1 MTVRNLSALLTA
13 VIALAT
19 LWAIE
24 RIMLSR
30 NVTELAPADTN
41 HTPGR
46 RSRLTRTGRR
56 GGGCARLRRNPRG
69 GTTLLGPTH
78 ANVREQN
85 GPGGIIYRP

>member
-41 HTPGR
+41 HTPADR
-46 RSRLTRTGRR
+46 MRF
-56 GGGCARLRRNPRG
+56 
-69 GTTLLGPTH
+69 
-78 ANVREQN
+78 
-85 GPGGIIYRP
+85 